1 VTGTRTSSA
10 AQRGP
15 QEARRRLT
23 VRSSGLARVG
33 AMFLRRTSRR
43 ERANKYWRELSVSL
57 FALRW
62 LIGLIGRHARA

>member
-1 VTGTRTSSA
+1 
-10 AQRGP
+10 
-15 QEARRRLT
+15 
-23 VRSSGLARVG
+23 
-33 AMFLRRTSRR
+33 MFLRRTSRR